1 MTDVRQGDLRRLAR
15 SVWLDV
21 TGMGPGLYRVTGG
34 TSPHE
39 VRFTKT
45 QRVCDCPDHTMNGN
59 ANCKHVLAVR
69 LAKGDLKVRR
79 ALRLLI
85 PQPATRAAR

>member
-1 MTDVRQGDLRRLAR
+1 M
-15 SVWLDV
+15 WLDV
-21 TGMGPGLYRVTGG
+21 TGMGPGRYRVTGG
-34 TSPHE
+34 ASPHE

-69 LAKGDLKVRR
+69 LASGDPKAIR

-85 PQPATRAAR
+85 PQPKRRAAR